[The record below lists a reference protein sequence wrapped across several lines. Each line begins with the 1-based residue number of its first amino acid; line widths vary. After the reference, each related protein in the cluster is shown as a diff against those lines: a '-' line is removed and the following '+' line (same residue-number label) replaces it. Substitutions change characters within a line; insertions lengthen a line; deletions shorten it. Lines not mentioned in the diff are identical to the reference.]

1 MSSVSPAPQP
11 LVAFSGRD
19 PGAAVSALGEIYR
32 ARDWTTGPA
41 DAEYWFRYVGVG
53 DDRLSVRRFQLH
65 GWLRGDAA
73 TADDVVVQWLESG
86 RSTVDVGRG
95 PAPVPLG
102 VPVPLPVG
110 RHFRVEHDHP
120 DQRLVHLSRALLVD
134 VASERYAVDDE
145 VTFASQQSP
154 DPDAVAG
161 WRTAVTLAIAALRA
175 DGPGSLAWH
184 EAQSDVVRAL
194 LRLHPLQAE
203 RLRVAPGDGSDRRL
217 TAAVDHLHAHAQDA
231 LTVADLAAAAG
242 MSVRTLQE
250 SFRRVHGRS
259 PMSYLKSVRLE
270 ETRAELLSG
279 EFGTVSV
286 AEIARTWGFNHM
298 GRFSAEY
305 ARHFGEYPHQTLR
318 R

>member
-1 MSSVSPAPQP
+1 
-11 LVAFSGRD
+11 
-19 PGAAVSALGEIYR
+19 
-32 ARDWTTGPA
+32 
-41 DAEYWFRYVGVG
+41 
-53 DDRLSVRRFQLH
+53 LH

-86 RSTVDVGRG
+86 RSTVDVGHGRT
-95 PAPVPLG
+95 PVRLG

-120 DQRLVHLSRALLVD
+120 DQRLVHLSRALVVD
-134 VASERYAVDDE
+134 VASERYVVDDA
-145 VTFASQQSP
+145 VTFAGQQVP
-154 DPDAVAG
+154 DPGAVAG
-161 WRTAVTLAIAALRA
+161 WRTAVTLAVAALRA
-175 DGPGSLAWH
+175 DGPASLAWH

-203 RLRVAPGDGSDRRL
+203 RLRVGPGDGSDRRL
-217 TAAVDHLHAHAQDA
+217 TAAVEYLHAHARDA
-231 LTVADLAAAAG
+231 LTVADVAAAAG

-259 PMSYLKSVRLE
+259 PMSSLKSIRLE

-279 EFGTVSV
+279 EIGSVSV

-305 ARHFGEYPHQTLR
+305 AHHFGEYPHQTLR

>member
-1 MSSVSPAPQP
+1 MTTVSPAPQP

-19 PGAAVSALGEIYR
+19 PGAAVDTLGGIYG

-41 DAEYWFRYVGVG
+41 DTDYWFRYVGVG
-53 DDRLSVRRFQLH
+53 DDRLSVRRFQLN

-73 TADDVVVQWLESG
+73 TDDVVVQWLESG

-95 PAPVPLG
+95 RTPVRLG
-102 VPVPLPVG
+102 VPMPLPVG

-120 DQRLVHLSRALLVD
+120 DQRLVHLDRALVAD
-134 VASERYAVDDE
+134 VASERYAVDDDMA
-145 VTFASQQSP
+145 FASQQSS

-161 WRTAVTLAIAALRA
+161 WRTAVSLALAALRA
-175 DGPGSLAWH
+175 DGPASLAWH
-184 EAQSDVVRAL
+184 EAQADVVRAL
-194 LRLHPLQAE
+194 LRLHPLEAE
-203 RLRVAPGDGSDRRL
+203 RLRVGTGDAADRRL
-217 TAAVDHLHAHAQDA
+217 TAAVEYLHAHAQDA
-231 LTVADLAAAAG
+231 MTVADVAAAAG

-250 SFRRVHGRS
+250 SFRRAHGRS
-259 PMSYLKSVRLE
+259 PMSSLKSIRLE

-279 EFGTVSV
+279 ELGTVSV